1 MSGPVSLFR
10 SAALL
15 TGTTAAIA
23 LTACGSTEST
33 VDQDALESGVMTVG
47 ERTADLDSVSCP
59 DDVSQDEGTEFE
71 CTVTNAAGK
80 QVPVTGT
87 ITGIDG
93 EDVLFDIQT
102 VDGVDVEK

>member
-1 MSGPVSLFR
+1 MSSPVALIR
-10 SAALL
+10 SATLL
-15 TGTTAAIA
+15 AVGTAAIA
-23 LTACGSTEST
+23 LAACGEST

-71 CTVTNAAGK
+71 CTVTNDAGEE
-80 QVPVTGT
+80 VPVTGT

-93 EDVLFDIQT
+93 DDVLFEIQT
-102 VDGVDVEK
+102 VDGVDITK

>member
-1 MSGPVSLFR
+1 MSSPVVLIR
-10 SAALL
+10 SAMLL
-15 TGTTAAIA
+15 VVGTAAIA
-23 LTACGSTEST
+23 LAACGEST

-71 CTVTNAAGK
+71 CTVVNDAGEE
-80 QVPVTGT
+80 VPVTGT

-93 EDVLFDIQT
+93 DDVLFEIQT
-102 VDGVDVEK
+102 VDGVDITK

>member
-1 MSGPVSLFR
+1 MSSPVTPFR

-15 TGTTAAIA
+15 TVATAAVA
-23 LTACGSTEST
+23 LAACGSTEST

-71 CTVTNAAGK
+71 CTVTNAAGE

-93 EDVLFDIQT
+93 EDVLFEIQT
-102 VDGVDVEK
+102 VDGVDVTK

>member
-1 MSGPVSLFR
+1 MSSPVTLFR

-15 TGTTAAIA
+15 TVATVAIA
-23 LTACGSTEST
+23 LAACGSST

-47 ERTADLDSVSCP
+47 EKTADLDSVSCP

-71 CTVTNAAGK
+71 CTVTNAAGE

-93 EDVLFDIQT
+93 EDVLFEIQT
-102 VDGVDVEK
+102 VDGVDITK